1 MDYSTQQSGFE
12 IAVMGMAGRF
22 PGAADTE
29 AFWLNLKNGV
39 ESVSTFTKEEL
50 LREGIPAS
58 LVDHDSY
65 VPARGVLDGAEM
77 FDAPFFGYYPREAQ
91 MLDPQHRVLLECAW
105 QALEDAA
112 YTPNRDELCGVFAG
126 AGINNYGIYAA
137 ADPSIAASAQEFQI
151 HLASSPHLLA
161 TRVSY
166 KLNLRGPSFTVLTG
180 CSTSLVAVHL
190 ACQSLWQGESDV
202 ALAGGVRI
210 AFPTRSGHLY
220 IPGGA
225 LSPDGHCRPFCADA
239 QGTFGSDGVG
249 LVVLRRLEDALA
261 AGDRIRAVIKGSAI
275 NNDGDDKIGFTAPSV
290 KGQAAVIRT
299 ALTVAGVEPQTI
311 DYVETHGTGT
321 PLGDPIEVAALKR
334 AFGSDPTHAGR
345 CALGSVKSNIGH
357 ADAAAG
363 VIGII
368 KAVLALENAALPP
381 SINFRDLNPEI
392 DLQGTPFYVNTE
404 LRPWSRAGH
413 PRRAGVSSFG
423 IGGTNA
429 HVVLEEAPPPSP
441 TSRPRPWQILTLSA
455 KTPSAL
461 EAAARG
467 MEEYLGR
474 RPEAS
479 LADVAYTL
487 HVGRTA
493 FKHRMAVVGRDA
505 ADACERLR
513 KRDPERLRSGAAHQE
528 SAAPVAFLFPG
539 GGAQYVGM
547 GQGLYDSEPVF
558 RRELDACAELLLPRL
573 GCDIRALLYPPS
585 VLTADAADIDAP
597 APMLASVFAISYAL
611 ARLWMSWGVRPRA
624 MLGHSLGEY
633 VAACLS
639 GVFTLEDALTLV
651 TRRGRLFERLQPGA
665 MLAVALPETQVKEL
679 LPPDVSLA
687 AVNNPNTCV
696 ASGLPRAVE
705 EFEARLAAEGVWFRR
720 LNIAVAGHS
729 ETVEPIL
736 PDFARAVREVSLR
749 PPQIPYISCITGTW
763 ITPEQA
769 TDPDYWVKH
778 LRVTVRFGEGVSR
791 LLEDEQRVLL
801 EVGPGHTL
809 TSHARS
815 SEGWKRTHLAVT
827 SLRHSDESI
836 EDEVFLLSAL
846 GRLWA
851 SGVEVDW
858 RGLHAGEERNRV
870 GLPTYPFERRRYTVR
885 PRPLSAATGE
895 HPAEADLP
903 YAEQYAYDG
912 LGEGAAESTSSLLP
926 EDRPATKSP
935 RNENERRLVA
945 IWEEL
950 FGIAPIGVDDDF
962 FALGGHSLLAT
973 RFVFLLQKHWGIKN
987 FSLRS
992 LYRSPTI
999 EQLAEI
1005 IVGTQEVVCEPTPD
1019 VREMFEDAR
1028 LPPDIVYAA
1037 AGDSEAPGTPT
1048 VLLTGATG
1056 YLGGHIL
1063 AELMEQTPN
1072 TVLCLA
1078 RGRDE
1083 QDALARIR
1091 ANLAAY
1097 GRWDERMLP
1106 RIVPV
1111 LGDLKLPLL
1120 GLDAGRFKELARRV
1134 GAIYHCG
1141 AEVHFTYPY
1150 SVLRDANVTGT
1161 RELIRLACV
1170 GCRKTLH
1177 HVSTLA
1183 VYSLTHYNRSE
1194 VFEESDTGPVEA
1206 LTTGYAQSK
1215 WVAERAVVE
1224 ARRLGV
1230 PAVIYRAGAVLGD
1243 SRSAVSRPGD
1253 AVWRVLKAAIE
1264 TGKEPELDSGIPA
1277 APADYVSGAVVRL
1290 SLDPRSAGRNFHVV
1304 APEPLMWRDIFDA
1317 ARAAGFSLEPVPY
1330 SDWYAQLLE
1339 QAERSEDGALYP
1351 LIHTFERDR
1360 LQYSRFDC
1368 SDTARALEGWAAAPA
1383 PIGRELLKRYIEN
1396 FIGCGFLSRPSSAS
1410 QAGEVVEA
1418 NNRR

>member
-12 IAVMGMAGRF
+12 IAVTGMAGRF

-39 ESVSTFTKEEL
+39 ESVSTFTREEL
-50 LREGIPAS
+50 LRDGIPAS
-58 LVDHDSY
+58 LLDHESY
-65 VPARGVLDGAEM
+65 VPARGVLEGAEL

-112 YTPNRDELCGVFAG
+112 YVPNPDEACGVFAG
-126 AGINNYGIYAA
+126 CGVNNYGVHAA

-151 HLASSPHLLA
+151 QLASSLHLLA

-190 ACQSLWQGESDV
+190 ACQSLWQGDSDV
-202 ALAGGVRI
+202 ALAGGVRV
-210 AFPTRSGHLY
+210 AFPSRSGHLY

-225 LSPDGHCRPFCADA
+225 LSPDGRCRPFSDDA
-239 QGTFGSDGVG
+239 RGTFGSDGVG
-249 LVVLRRLEDALA
+249 VVVLRRLEDALA

-290 KGQAAVIRT
+290 KGQAAVIRA
-299 ALTVAGVEPQTI
+299 ALSVAGVEPRTVG
-311 DYVETHGTGT
+311 YVETHGTGT

-334 AFGSDPTHAGR
+334 AFGNGTAGAGR

-363 VIGII
+363 VIGLI

-392 DLQGTPFYVNTE
+392 DLRDTPFYVNTE
-404 LRPWSRAGH
+404 LRPWPHDGH

-429 HVVLEEAPPPSP
+429 HVVLEEAPPPP
-441 TSRPRPWQILTLSA
+441 PPSRPRSWQLLTLSA

-467 MEEYLGR
+467 LEAYLGE

-487 HVGRTA
+487 HVGRRA

-505 ADACERLR
+505 VDAAEQLR
-513 KRDPERLRSGAAHQE
+513 ARDPERLCGGAAHQE
-528 SAAPVAFLFPG
+528 ADAGVAFLFPG
-539 GGAQYVGM
+539 GGAQYAGM
-547 GQGLYDSEPVF
+547 GQGLYASEPLF
-558 RRELDACAELLLPRL
+558 RRELDACAELLIPRL
-573 GCDIRALLYPPS
+573 GCDIRDLLYPGAR
-585 VLTADAADIDAP
+585 TTAADIDAP
-597 APMLASVFAISYAL
+597 APMLASVFAVSYAL
-611 ARLWMSWGVRPRA
+611 ARLWMSWGVRPSA

-651 TRRGRLFERLQPGA
+651 TRRGQLFERLPPGL
-665 MLAVALPETQVKEL
+665 MLAVALPEAQIGSL
-679 LPPDVSLA
+679 LPPGVSLA

-696 ASGLPRAVE
+696 VSGLPHAVE
-705 EFEARLAAEGVWFRR
+705 EFEARLTGEGVWFRR

-729 ETVEPIL
+729 EAVESIL
-736 PDFARAVREVSLR
+736 PDFARAVREVPLR
-749 PPQIPYISCITGTW
+749 PPQTPYISCITGTW

-769 TDPDYWVKH
+769 TDPDYWVRH
-778 LRVTVRFGEGVSR
+778 LRVTVRFGEGVAR
-791 LLEDEQRVLL
+791 LLEDERRVLL

-815 SEGWKRTHLAVT
+815 SERWKRSHLAVP
-827 SLRHSDESI
+827 SLRHPDESI

-846 GRLWA
+846 GQLWV

-858 RGLHAGEERNRV
+858 GRLHAGEKRNRV

-885 PRPLSAATGE
+885 PHPHPAAAGE
-895 HPAEADLP
+895 RPAEADLP
-903 YAEQYAYDG
+903 YAEQDAAVG
-912 LGEGAAESTSSLLP
+912 GGELAAESDLSP
-926 EDRPATKSP
+926 EPEERSAAKAP

-973 RFVFLLQKHWGIKN
+973 RFVFLLQKHWDIHN
-987 FSLRS
+987 FSLRA
-992 LYRSPTI
+992 LYQSPTI
-999 EQLAEI
+999 EQLAQLIGGTREA
-1005 IVGTQEVVCEPTPD
+1005 VGDPTPD
-1019 VREMFEDAR
+1019 VRELVEDAR
-1028 LPPDIVYAA
+1028 LPPDIVYTAEG
-1037 AGDSEAPGTPT
+1037 GDETSSAPA

-1063 AELMEQTPN
+1063 AELLEQTPCA
-1072 TVLCLA
+1072 VLCLT
-1078 RGRDE
+1078 RERDG
-1083 QDALARIR
+1083 QDALSRIR
-1091 ANLAAY
+1091 ANLSAY
-1097 GRWDERMLP
+1097 GRWDEGMAP
-1106 RIVPV
+1106 RILPV
-1111 LGDLKLPLL
+1111 RGDLTLPLL
-1120 GLDAGRFKELARRV
+1120 GLDAGRFDELARGV

-1150 SVLRDANVTGT
+1150 SVLKPANVTGT

-1170 GCRKTLH
+1170 GRRKTLH

-1183 VYSLTHYNRSE
+1183 VYSPTHHDGREIFEGSE
-1194 VFEESDTGPVEA
+1194 TGPVEA

-1215 WVAERAVVE
+1215 WVAERMVDE

-1243 SRSAVSRPGD
+1243 TRSAVSRPGD
-1253 AVWRVLKAAIE
+1253 AVWRVLKAAVE
-1264 TGKEPELDSGIPA
+1264 TGKEPELDSGIPS

-1290 SLDPRSAGRNFHVV
+1290 SLDPRSAGGNFHVV

-1317 ARAAGFSLEPVPY
+1317 ARAAGFTLEPVSY
-1330 SDWYAQLLE
+1330 RDWYAQLLE
-1339 QAERSEDGALYP
+1339 QAERSDDGALYP
-1351 LIHTFERDR
+1351 IIHTFERDR
-1360 LQYSRFDC
+1360 LQFSRFDC
-1368 SDTARALEGWAAAPA
+1368 SHTTRALEGWSAPPAPA
-1383 PIGRELLKRYIEN
+1383 GRELLRRYIEH
-1396 FIGCGFLSRPSSAS
+1396 FISSGFLSPPAHAAH
-1410 QAGEVVEA
+1410 AGEAVQA
-1418 NNRR
+1418 NKRR